1 MSLKRRF
8 GWAVGLL
15 AVGLFAVNYTPAALA
30 QDANGGQQQGQGQG
44 RGGGGGRGGRGGFG
58 GNNNGG
64 GGRGNRDPAEMRLR
78 MESRLKELLGAS
90 DQEWAVLQPK
100 VEKLM
105 DAQRLQM
112 AGRGAGMAQLF
123 RPDRGDRGGNNNN
136 GGNNNRPNR
145 PDRPDENSPVAVRT
159 RELQDAIRDNASP
172 DVLKAK
178 LAALRDART
187 KAHDQYAKAQQ
198 ELRELLTL
206 KQEATLIMLGML
218 E

>member
-8 GWAVGLL
+8 GWAVGLVAVSLL
-15 AVGLFAVNYTPAALA
+15 ALNYTPAAMA
-30 QDANGGQQQGQGQG
+30 QDANGQQQGQ
-44 RGGGGGRGGRGGFG
+44 RGGRGGRGGNG
-58 GNNNGG
+58 GNNG
-64 GGRGNRDPAEMRLR
+64 GGRGNRDPAEMRQR

-100 VEKLM
+100 VEKLF
-105 DAQRLQM
+105 DAQRQQM
-112 AGRGAGMAQLF
+112 AGRGTGMALLF
-123 RPDRGDRGGNNNN
+123 RPDRGDRGNGNNGNDR
-136 GGNNNRPNR
+136 GGNRGGR
-145 PDRPDENSPVAVRT
+145 PDRPDENSAVAVRT
-159 RELQDAIRDNASP
+159 RELQEALRDNATP

-187 KAHDQYAKAQQ
+187 KARDEYAKAQQ

-206 KQEATLIMLGML
+206 KQEATMIMLGML

>member
-8 GWAVGLL
+8 GWAVGLVALSVL
-15 AVGLFAVNYTPAALA
+15 ALSYTPAAMA
-30 QDANGGQQQGQGQG
+30 QDANGQQQQQQG
-44 RGGGGGRGGRGGFG
+44 RGGRGGRGG
-58 GNNNGG
+58 NNG

-78 MESRLKELLGAS
+78 MESRLKELLGAT

-105 DAQRLQM
+105 DAQRRQM
-112 AGRGAGMAQLF
+112 AGRGTGMALLF

-136 GGNNNRPNR
+136 GDRGGNRR

-159 RELQDAIRDNASP
+159 RELQEALRDNATP

-178 LAALRDART
+178 LAALREART
-187 KAHDQYAKAQQ
+187 KAHDEYAKAQQ

-206 KQEATLIMLGML
+206 KQEATMIMLGML

>member
-15 AVGLFAVNYTPAALA
+15 AVSVFAVNYTPAALA
-30 QDANGGQQQGQGQG
+30 QDANGQQQGQRGG
-44 RGGGGGRGGRGGFG
+44 RGGGRGGFG
-58 GNNNGG
+58 GNGNNNG
-64 GGRGNRDPAEMRLR
+64 GGRGNRDPAEARLR

-123 RPDRGDRGGNNNN
+123 RSDRGGGDRGGNNNN
-136 GGNNNRPNR
+136 NR
-145 PDRPDENSPVAVRT
+145 PDRPQRPEESSPVAVRT

-187 KAHDQYAKAQQ
+187 KARDQYAKAQQ